1 MTKPWLGL
9 STRVAHFLG
18 VTLPEGTDF
27 EVGVE
32 AWGRGD
38 CDRALQEF
46 RPLAEQG
53 HAQAQMNLGIMY
65 DTRAMEPRKI
75 IRKRFA
81 GITSP
86 LFQNGISSF

>member
-1 MTKPWLGL
+1 MTIPWLGL
-9 STRVAHFLG
+9 SARVAHFLG

-38 CDRALQEF
+38 YDRAVQEF

-53 HAQAQMNLGIMY
+53 HAPAQFNLGVMY
-65 DTRAMEPRKI
+65 DKGHGTPQDYQEAVRWYQLAAEQ
-75 IRKRFA
+75 
-81 GITSP
+81 GIASAH
-86 LFQNGISSF
+86 